1 MIKLIWRTDVHFS
14 DHTPKRRNGNWTDDV
29 AKKLEWIG
37 AYTQEHKIDAV
48 IDGGDFFDV
57 KTPSRNSHGLVS
69 RTAKIHKE
77 YACSVY
83 TLVGNHDV
91 KYGNIDYLEEQP
103 LAVLFNAGVFEQFGG
118 SKEVLFEKDGLRV
131 RLVGI
136 PYHGTSYDWD
146 LIRSIKKGDEDYL
159 LVACHLLASEKG
171 GVGAMFEGEDIV
183 PYDELTGRGVDGWF
197 FGHWHKDQGIVQWVD
212 TTVVNVGSLT
222 RGSLHLDDLD
232 RKPYMVVVSID
243 KEGIEFLKV
252 DVPCREDAFKVEEAI
267 IEKNNKKRMEEIVE
281 KMKRV
286 ATEDK
291 GLSLIDRVNAIV
303 GVDQKVK
310 EIAISYLEKV

>member
-1 MIKLIWRTDVHFS
+1 
-14 DHTPKRRNGNWTDDV
+14 
-29 AKKLEWIG
+29 
-37 AYTQEHKIDAV
+37 
-48 IDGGDFFDV
+48 
-57 KTPSRNSHGLVS
+57 
-69 RTAKIHKE
+69 
-77 YACSVY
+77 
-83 TLVGNHDV
+83 
-91 KYGNIDYLEEQP
+91 
-103 LAVLFNAGVFEQFGG
+103 
-118 SKEVLFEKDGLRV
+118 
-131 RLVGI
+131 
-136 PYHGTSYDWD
+136 
-146 LIRSIKKGDEDYL
+146 
-159 LVACHLLASEKG
+159 
-171 GVGAMFEGEDIV
+171 MFEGEDIV